1 MILAARHAVERLQRV
16 GAAIVEFL
24 PGSTASKLRSVA
36 PARWATCELGWRN
49 SAPLFIDLPTR
60 PAPLESR

>member
-36 PARWATCELGWRN
+36 PAR
-49 SAPLFIDLPTR
+49 
-60 PAPLESR
+60 